1 LKQSKKFEKNTENNK
16 ITQNRARDE
25 NFDILRSDD
34 PHSTLGVTKG
44 KPTSETLVKI

>member
-16 ITQNRARDE
+16 ITQNRAQDE